1 MDQIKVENSNIEEE
15 QARLLEAVAGA
26 DRDVAQAS
34 SLLAEVRQLTSA
46 EDLQCLNVR
55 KEIEYQEKLVTDQKD
70 ICHI

>member
-1 MDQIKVENSNIEEE
+1 M
-15 QARLLEAVAGA
+15 
-26 DRDVAQAS
+26 
-34 SLLAEVRQLTSA
+34 LAEVRQLTSA